1 MRRIS
6 YLFTLLL
13 LIVGAGSA
21 YAQTPTATPIAV
33 EEVPDG
39 YYFIA
44 STQSTISNVANP
56 YIAANG
62 GAMKL
67 VAQSDVTTDAS
78 TSQVGLWYIRKTGTD
93 GSDNHSTFSIQS
105 MEGSKFYWGVGGD
118 CPLQTTIGIYR
129 IGKDDSGY

>member
-13 LIVGAGSA
+13 LIVGAVSA
-21 YAQTPTATPIAV
+21 YAQTPTADPITV

-44 STQSTISNVANP
+44 STQSTIDNVANP

-67 VAQSDVTTDAS
+67 VAQSAVTTDAS
-78 TSQVGLWYIRKTGTD
+78 TSQVGLWYIRKTKRELICTENYFIHKIKI
-93 GSDNHSTFSIQS
+93 S
-105 MEGSKFYWGVGGD
+105 
-118 CPLQTTIGIYR
+118 
-129 IGKDDSGY
+129 